1 MAGKVFIIGNGF
13 DIDVKFK
20 TKYKDYYD
28 IWKRNNRWPFHG
40 RTDGLGGYI
49 NICAKTDKW
58 LDLEKALFDY
68 AAADNGVVTKMP
80 GGDYPL
86 DSDKY
91 DFKTLIN
98 NLTDFIVRIPKEI
111 TVDKKS
117 VAAQVF
123 KTVLDVG
130 TYSIY
135 SFNYT
140 NLCRIAARLYMN
152 VSSSDEIEYD
162 LSYTPVHGRVKEKD
176 IILGV
181 HSDANLIEGY
191 DFLKKIYQPQY
202 HQNNLIQDLDSA
214 DEIVFFGLS
223 MGVIDFPYF
232 RYLFNSLCSGIV
244 PIEKKKKITFFT
256 YNESS
261 RMDIHRQ
268 LSKLTGTDLM
278 RMKSNSFM
286 EFIRTE
292 NYAYDDKS
300 KLNAWI
306 DSQKIINR

>member
-1 MAGKVFIIGNGF
+1 MAGKILIIGNGF
-13 DIDVKFK
+13 DLDVNFK
-20 TKYKDYYD
+20 TKYKDYYE
-28 IWKRNNRWPFHG
+28 IWERNNFWLFQG

-49 NICAKTDKW
+49 NTCAKTDKW

-68 AAADNGVVTKMP
+68 AAADNGAATRLS
-80 GGDYPL
+80 GGDYPI
-86 DSDKY
+86 DSDKF
-91 DFKTLIN
+91 DFETLVD
-98 NLTDFIVRIPKEI
+98 NLTRFIIRIPEGTKIE
-111 TVDKKS
+111 KKS
-117 VAAQVF
+117 VASQVLRA
-123 KTVLDVG
+123 VLDNG
-130 TYSIY
+130 SYSIY

-140 NLCRIAARLYMN
+140 NLCRVAARLYLN
-152 VSSSDEIEYD
+152 VSSYDDIEYD

-181 HSDANLIEGY
+181 HSDADLIEGY
-191 DFLKKIYQPQY
+191 DFLKKINQPQY

-232 RYLFNSLCSGIV
+232 RDLFNGLCTGIV
-244 PIEKKKKITFFT
+244 PVEKKKKLTFFT
-256 YNESS
+256 YDEPS

-278 RMKSNSFM
+278 RMKNNCFM

-292 NYAYDDKS
+292 NFALDDKT
-300 KLNAWI
+300 KLEAWI
-306 DSQKIINR
+306 ACQKSIS